1 MKSKVKYDPDN
12 ALFCTVA
19 ADIGD
24 TYKESVISYVNPAG
38 VKQFGED
45 LMGMPVAALF
55 NEILC
60 SEFGCSLALT
70 DLLKKGFVIIEGRFR
85 GRDVQ
90 LHSMIDKDRGFFQAA
105 IMDTTESRRA
115 KEGFEYTAG
124 ALARASEVNDDTTG
138 THIIRINV
146 YAKKLAELMDEPR
159 EFTEAVGLLAQ
170 LHDVGKIHIPENI
183 LKKPGSLTPAEYE
196 QMKLHTTFG
205 AKIIG
210 DHPRLAVAKQ
220 IALGHHEKW
229 DGTGYPGGLSGD
241 MIPLSAQITAVVD
254 VFDALVSK
262 RPYKDA
268 LDFAKVYAIM
278 TTGDERTRPE
288 SDFSPRVLRAF
299 LENYNVFSDIYNRMA
314 D

>member
-1 MKSKVKYDPDN
+1 MIKYDPDN
-12 ALFCTVA
+12 AVFCTIA
-19 ADIGD
+19 ADISD
-24 TYKESVISYVNPAG
+24 SREESIISYVNPAG
-38 VKQFGED
+38 ISQFGED
-45 LMGMPVAALF
+45 LMGMPVATLF

-60 SEFGCSLALT
+60 SDSGCSLALA
-70 DLLKKGFVIIEGRFR
+70 DLFKAGSVIIEGHFR

-90 LHSMIDKDRGFFQAA
+90 LHSMIDLETGLLQAA
-105 IMDTTESRRA
+105 VMDTTESRRA
-115 KEGFEYTAG
+115 MEGFEYTAG

-138 THIIRINV
+138 VHIIRINA
-146 YAKKLAELMDEPR
+146 YAKRLSELLEEPC
-159 EFTEAVGLLAQ
+159 EFTEAVGMLAQ
-170 LHDVGKIHIPENI
+170 LHDVGKIHISSEI
-183 LKKPGSLTPAEYE
+183 LKKPGLLTPEE
-196 QMKLHTTFG
+196 FEEMKDHTTYG

-241 MIPLSAQITAVVD
+241 MIPLAAQITAVVD

-268 LDFAKVYAIM
+268 LDFDRVYDIM
-278 TTGDERTRPE
+278 SVGDERTRPDN
-288 SDFSPRVLRAF
+288 DFSPRVLRVF
-299 LENYNVFSDIYNRMA
+299 LDNYKLFTEIYKRMA